1 MVKLVYTLDLGSS
14 IFTDMG
20 VQIPLPAHKTWMT
33 KMVNVLN
40 SKFRDYY
47 NLVGS
52 NPTPGTKMFKTLWN
66 VEKKIIIYI
75 YYNNISLILKKC
87 LFKIGFSKEI
97 LFYTFYAFPYFLIF
111 FKIFNKNNKKPIK
124 NKSFSIFLILSFFL
138 NITIFFLKN
147 FNKNYLSFKDY
158 LLIKIYNYPNT
169 FIPIFTLLAPLC
181 EEIFFRKIILNEFLI
196 QKVNP
201 IKAIILSSFLFGFIH
216 NNPIQFISG
225 VIIGIIIGI
234 NYVITFSIKNCIII
248 HSFNNVIF
256 IIFSF
261 LIKNY

>member
-1 MVKLVYTLDLGSS
+1 MVKLVDTLDLGSS

-52 NPTPGTKMFKTLWN
+52 NPTPGIWN

-111 FKIFNKNNKKPIK
+111 FKNKKNNKKPIK
-124 NKSFSIFLILSFFL
+124 KKSFSIFLILSFFL

-181 EEIFFRKIILNEFLI
+181 EEIFFRKIILNEFFI
-196 QKVNP
+196 HKVNP

>member
-1 MVKLVYTLDLGSS
+1 M
-14 IFTDMG
+14 
-20 VQIPLPAHKTWMT
+20 
-33 KMVNVLN
+33 
-40 SKFRDYY
+40 
-47 NLVGS
+47 
-52 NPTPGTKMFKTLWN
+52 
-66 VEKKIIIYI
+66 EKKIIIYI

-111 FKIFNKNNKKPIK
+111 FKIFNNKKNNKKPIK
-124 NKSFSIFLILSFFL
+124 NKSFSIFLILSFFI

-181 EEIFFRKIILNEFLI
+181 EEIFFRKIILNELLI

-216 NNPIQFISG
+216 NNPIQFLIG

-261 LIKNY
+261 

>member
-1 MVKLVYTLDLGSS
+1 M
-14 IFTDMG
+14 
-20 VQIPLPAHKTWMT
+20 
-33 KMVNVLN
+33 
-40 SKFRDYY
+40 
-47 NLVGS
+47 
-52 NPTPGTKMFKTLWN
+52 
-66 VEKKIIIYI
+66 KK
-75 YYNNISLILKKC
+75 
-87 LFKIGFSKEI
+87 
-97 LFYTFYAFPYFLIF
+97 
-111 FKIFNKNNKKPIK
+111 
-124 NKSFSIFLILSFFL
+124 KSFSIFLILSFFL

-261 LIKNY
+261 

>member
-1 MVKLVYTLDLGSS
+1 M
-14 IFTDMG
+14 
-20 VQIPLPAHKTWMT
+20 
-33 KMVNVLN
+33 
-40 SKFRDYY
+40 
-47 NLVGS
+47 GS
-52 NPTPGTKMFKTLWN
+52 NPTPGKTLWN

-111 FKIFNKNNKKPIK
+111 FKIFNNKKNNKKPIK

-147 FNKNYLSFKDY
+147 FNKNYLSFQNYLSFKDY

-216 NNPIQFISG
+216 NNPIQFLSG

-261 LIKNY
+261 LFLIKNY

>member
-1 MVKLVYTLDLGSS
+1 M
-14 IFTDMG
+14 
-20 VQIPLPAHKTWMT
+20 
-33 KMVNVLN
+33 
-40 SKFRDYY
+40 
-47 NLVGS
+47 
-52 NPTPGTKMFKTLWN
+52 
-66 VEKKIIIYI
+66 EKKIIIYI

-97 LFYTFYAFPYFLIF
+97 LFYTFYALPYFLII
-111 FKIFNKNNKKPIK
+111 FKNNKNNKKPIK
-124 NKSFSIFLILSFFL
+124 NKYFYIFLILSFFI
-138 NITIFFLKN
+138 NITIFFFKN
-147 FNKNYLSFKDY
+147 FNKNSFSFKDY

-181 EEIFFRKIILNEFLI
+181 EEIFFRKIILNELLI
-196 QKVNP
+196 HKVNP
-201 IKAIILSSFLFGFIH
+201 IKAIILSSFLFGLIH

-225 VIIGIIIGI
+225 GIIGIIIGI
-234 NYVITFSIKNCIII
+234 NYVITFSLKNCIII

>member
-1 MVKLVYTLDLGSS
+1 MVKLVDTLDLGSS

-20 VQIPLPAHKTWMT
+20 VQIPLPAHTTWMT

-52 NPTPGTKMFKTLWN
+52 NPTPGTKMFLCN
-66 VEKKIIIYI
+66 VEIYI

-111 FKIFNKNNKKPIK
+111 FNKKQNKNKKQIK
-124 NKSFSIFLILSFFL
+124 NKSFYIFLILSFFI
-138 NITIFFLKN
+138 NITIFCLKN
-147 FNKNYLSFKDY
+147 FKKNSFSFKDY

-169 FIPIFTLLAPLC
+169 FIPIFTLLAPLW
-181 EEIFFRKIILNEFLI
+181 EEIFLRKIILNELLI
-196 QKVNP
+196 HKVP
-201 IKAIILSSFLFGFIH
+201 KVPQAIILSSFLFGFIH

>member
-1 MVKLVYTLDLGSS
+1 M
-14 IFTDMG
+14 
-20 VQIPLPAHKTWMT
+20 
-33 KMVNVLN
+33 
-40 SKFRDYY
+40 
-47 NLVGS
+47 GS
-52 NPTPGTKMFKTLWN
+52 NPTPGKWN

-111 FKIFNKNNKKPIK
+111 IKNKKNNKKPIK
-124 NKSFSIFLILSFFL
+124 NKSFSIFLILSFFINL
-138 NITIFFLKN
+138 TIFFLKN
-147 FNKNYLSFKDY
+147 SLSFKDY

-181 EEIFFRKIILNEFLI
+181 EEIFFRKIILNELLI

-234 NYVITFSIKNCIII
+234 NYVITLSIKNCIII

>member
-1 MVKLVYTLDLGSS
+1 M
-14 IFTDMG
+14 
-20 VQIPLPAHKTWMT
+20 
-33 KMVNVLN
+33 
-40 SKFRDYY
+40 
-47 NLVGS
+47 
-52 NPTPGTKMFKTLWN
+52 
-66 VEKKIIIYI
+66 EKKIIIYI

-111 FKIFNKNNKKPIK
+111 FKIFNNKKNNKKPIK

-147 FNKNYLSFKDY
+147 FNKNYLSFQNYLSFKDY

-216 NNPIQFISG
+216 NNPIQFLSG

-261 LIKNY
+261 LFLIKNY

>member
-1 MVKLVYTLDLGSS
+1 
-14 IFTDMG
+14 
-20 VQIPLPAHKTWMT
+20 
-33 KMVNVLN
+33 
-40 SKFRDYY
+40 
-47 NLVGS
+47 
-52 NPTPGTKMFKTLWN
+52 MFLWN
-66 VEKKIIIYI
+66 VEIYI

-97 LFYTFYAFPYFLIF
+97 LFSTFYAFPYFLIF
-111 FKIFNKNNKKPIK
+111 FNKKKIKIKIK
-124 NKSFSIFLILSFFL
+124 NKSFYIFLILSFFI
-138 NITIFFLKN
+138 NITIFCLKN
-147 FNKNYLSFKDY
+147 FKKNSLSFKDY

-169 FIPIFTLLAPLC
+169 FIPIFTLLAPFW
-181 EEIFFRKIILNEFLI
+181 EEIFLRKIILNEFLI
-196 QKVNP
+196 HKVNP

>member
-1 MVKLVYTLDLGSS
+1 M
-14 IFTDMG
+14 
-20 VQIPLPAHKTWMT
+20 
-33 KMVNVLN
+33 
-40 SKFRDYY
+40 
-47 NLVGS
+47 
-52 NPTPGTKMFKTLWN
+52 
-66 VEKKIIIYI
+66 EKKIIIYI

-111 FKIFNKNNKKPIK
+111 FKIFNNKKNNKKPIK
-124 NKSFSIFLILSFFL
+124 NKSFSRFLILSFFI

-216 NNPIQFISG
+216 NNPIQFLIG

-261 LIKNY
+261 LFLIKNY

>member
-1 MVKLVYTLDLGSS
+1 
-14 IFTDMG
+14 
-20 VQIPLPAHKTWMT
+20 
-33 KMVNVLN
+33 MVNVLN

-52 NPTPGTKMFKTLWN
+52 NPTPGKTLWN

-111 FKIFNKNNKKPIK
+111 FKIFNNKKNNKKPIK
-124 NKSFSIFLILSFFL
+124 NKSFSRFLILSFFI

-216 NNPIQFISG
+216 NNPIQFLIG

-261 LIKNY
+261 LFLIKNY

>member
-1 MVKLVYTLDLGSS
+1 M
-14 IFTDMG
+14 
-20 VQIPLPAHKTWMT
+20 
-33 KMVNVLN
+33 
-40 SKFRDYY
+40 
-47 NLVGS
+47 
-52 NPTPGTKMFKTLWN
+52 
-66 VEKKIIIYI
+66 EKKIIIYL

-97 LFYTFYAFPYFLIF
+97 LFSTFYAFPYFLIF
-111 FKIFNKNNKKPIK
+111 FNKKPIK
-124 NKSFSIFLILSFFL
+124 KPIKKKYFSIFLILSFFL

-147 FNKNYLSFKDY
+147 FNKNYFSFKDY

-169 FIPIFTLLAPLC
+169 FIPIFTLLAPFC
-181 EEIFFRKIILNEFLI
+181 EEIFFRKIILNELLI
-196 QKVNP
+196 HKVHP

-216 NNPIQFISG
+216 NNPIQFING
-225 VIIGIIIGI
+225 VILGIIIGI

>member
-1 MVKLVYTLDLGSS
+1 MVKLVDTLDLGSS

-52 NPTPGTKMFKTLWN
+52 NPTPGKWN

-111 FKIFNKNNKKPIK
+111 FKNKKNNKKPIKNKK
-124 NKSFSIFLILSFFL
+124 NKSFSIFLILSFFINL
-138 NITIFFLKN
+138 TIFFLKN
-147 FNKNYLSFKDY
+147 SLSFKDY

-201 IKAIILSSFLFGFIH
+201 RKAIILSSFLFGFIH